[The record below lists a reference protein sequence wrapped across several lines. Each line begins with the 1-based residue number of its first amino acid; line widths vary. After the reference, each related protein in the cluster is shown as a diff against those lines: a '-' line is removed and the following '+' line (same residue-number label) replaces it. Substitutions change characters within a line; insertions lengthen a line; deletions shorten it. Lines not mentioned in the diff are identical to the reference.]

1 MRSPTDYFL
10 QSFWGIFMAGYFV
23 RRLFY
28 IIPTVILIT
37 MVGFIIMELPP
48 GDFVTSWVI
57 RQEVDGDTTARE
69 AAPALRERYGL
80 DQPLPIRF
88 VTWISGFVRGDFGDS
103 LTYGRPVREL
113 IAERLLL
120 TLLLSSFAMFITWAI
135 AIPLGIYSATH
146 QYSITDYGLTA
157 FAFLGL
163 GMPAFVL
170 ALVFLVLGWQLQGQV
185 PTGLFSEE
193 FVDAS
198 WSFAKFID
206 LVKHIW
212 IPAAIV
218 AVSSTGGLM
227 RVMRGNLLDQLK
239 MQYVQTSRA
248 KGISE
253 RRVIWKHAV
262 RNSLHPIVMSF
273 GMTFPQ
279 ILSGSAI
286 VGVILN
292 LPTTGPLLL
301 QAFRTQD
308 IYLGG
313 TLLIMVALMLVIG
326 NFIADI
332 LLAVLDPRI
341 RFE

>member
-1 MRSPTDYFL
+1 
-10 QSFWGIFMAGYFV
+10 MAGYFV

-37 MVGFIIMELPP
+37 IVGFIIMELPP
-48 GDFVTSWVI
+48 GDYVTSWVI
-57 RQEVDGDTTARE
+57 AQEVNGDTTARDQ
-69 AAPALRERYGL
+69 APALRERYGL

-88 VTWISGFVRGDFGDS
+88 FTWVSGFVRGEFGDS
-103 LTYGRPVREL
+103 LVYRRPVREL
-113 IAERLLL
+113 IAERLVL
-120 TLLLSSFAMFITWAI
+120 TLILSTVAMFITWAI

-146 QYSITDYGLTA
+146 QYSISDYILTA

-170 ALVFLVLGWQLQGQV
+170 ALVFLVIGWQLQGQV

-198 WSFAKFID
+198 WSLAKFID
-206 LVKHIW
+206 LLKHVW

-218 AVSSTGGLM
+218 ALSNTGGLM
-227 RVMRGNLLDQLK
+227 RMVRGNLLDQLK

-253 RRVIWKHAV
+253 RTVIWKHAV

-308 IYLGG
+308 VYLGG
-313 TLLIMVALMLVIG
+313 TLLVMVALMLVIG